1 MGCVMLR
8 YTGPGASDDCPGN
21 PDNSG
26 GYLAG
31 KFAYPAPRPA
41 FLAPADFVRSD
52 PAPRPTNSL
61 VRKLETFARLGSDE
75 IDALVALSR
84 FPKLVRSE
92 QTLVHEGASIDHVCL
107 VVEGLACRYKL
118 LAGGR
123 RQIMGYLIPGELCD
137 VQFLTCNTAD
147 YSVVA
152 VGDAQVVK
160 IPVHKL
166 ADLIVRYPKIAR
178 ALSMSAL
185 VDCAILR
192 EWLLNIGQ
200 RDAVEKLSHF
210 FCEMKVRM
218 NAIGRVDNDGS
229 FELPV
234 NQAALADTIGLTP
247 VHINRTLQRLRTAGL
262 ILLSH
267 RRLTILDQE
276 SLAAI
281 AGFDAHYLRPRRLV
295 G

>member
-8 YTGPGASDDCPGN
+8 YTGPVARDECPAN
-21 PDNSG
+21 SDNSD
-26 GYLAG
+26 GYLAASFG
-31 KFAYPAPRPA
+31 YLTPQHNFLAPVDIVRPDPAPRPA
-41 FLAPADFVRSD
+41 
-52 PAPRPTNSL
+52 NSL
-61 VRKLETFARLGSDE
+61 VRKLEAFVRLRSDE

-92 QTLVHEGASIDHVCL
+92 QVLVHEGAAIDHVCL
-107 VVEGLACRYKL
+107 IVEGLACRYKL

-123 RQIMGYLIPGELCD
+123 RQIMGYLIPGEMCD
-137 VQFLTCNTAD
+137 VQFLVCNTAD
-147 YSVVA
+147 YSVA
-152 VGDAQVVK
+152 AIGDAQVVR
-160 IPVHKL
+160 IPGHKV
-166 ADLIVRYPKIAR
+166 ADLILRYPNIAR

-185 VDCAILR
+185 VDSAILR

-200 RDAVEKLSHF
+200 RDAVQKLSHF

-218 NAIGRVDNDGS
+218 DAVGRVHNDES

-262 ILLSH
+262 IRLCH
-267 RRLTILDQE
+267 RRLTILDQKR
-276 SLAAI
+276 LAAI
-281 AGFDAHYLRPRRLV
+281 AGFDEHYLRPSRQAA
-295 G
+295 

>member
-1 MGCVMLR
+1 MLR
-8 YTGPGASDDCPGN
+8 YTGPGASDDGSVN
-21 PDNSG
+21 PDISG

-31 KFAYPAPRPA
+31 KFEHPSPRRT
-41 FLAPADFVRSD
+41 FLAPADVVRPD
-52 PAPRPTNSL
+52 PAPWPTNSL
-61 VRKLETFARLGSDE
+61 VRKLETLARLGSDE

-92 QTLVHEGASIDHVCL
+92 QILVHEGASIDHVCL
-107 VVEGLACRYKL
+107 VVEGLACRYKM

-137 VQFLTCNTAD
+137 IQFLVCNTAD
-147 YSVVA
+147 YSVAA

-166 ADLIVRYPKIAR
+166 ADVIARYPKIAR
-178 ALSMSAL
+178 VLSMSAL
-185 VDCAILR
+185 IDCSILR

-210 FCEMKVRM
+210 FCEMEFRM
-218 NAIGRVDNDGS
+218 NAVGRVDHDGS

-247 VHINRTLQRLRTAGL
+247 VHVNRTLQRLRTAGL

-267 RRLTILDQE
+267 RRLSILDQE
-276 SLAAI
+276 RLAAI
-281 AGFDAHYLRPRRLV
+281 AGFDAHYLRPGRLAD
-295 G
+295 